1 MRVLVIGAHGQLG
14 RDCAAVLQATHEV
27 TALDLPV
34 ADITDSDGIVEVVG
48 DTAPD
53 VIVNCAAF
61 TQVDLAETRRQEAH
75 AVNAGGAQILAELAR
90 RRDAMLVHISTDYV
104 FDGRREPPA
113 PYVETDAPSPI
124 NWYGR
129 TKLAGE
135 QAIAEVGPRHA
146 ILRTAWLY
154 GRHGRNFPKT
164 ILRQALQEPHRPLW
178 IVADQHGCP
187 TWSRRLAMQIAR
199 VIGEGAEGV
208 FHAVSL
214 GHTTW
219 YGFAQELLRLLHIE
233 QLVEPGTSRDYPTAA
248 ARPVNSILE
257 NARLSARGWNVMRP
271 WDEDLAEF
279 VRLHGA
285 EILDECRQPAS

>member
-1 MRVLVIGAHGQLG
+1 
-14 RDCAAVLQATHEV
+14 
-27 TALDLPV
+27 
-34 ADITDSDGIVEVVG
+34 
-48 DTAPD
+48 
-53 VIVNCAAF
+53 
-61 TQVDLAETRRQEAH
+61 
-75 AVNAGGAQILAELAR
+75 
-90 RRDAMLVHISTDYV
+90 
-104 FDGRREPPA
+104 
-113 PYVETDAPSPI
+113 
-124 NWYGR
+124 
-129 TKLAGE
+129 
-135 QAIAEVGPRHA
+135 
-146 ILRTAWLY
+146 
-154 GRHGRNFPKT
+154 
-164 ILRQALQEPHRPLW
+164 
-178 IVADQHGCP
+178 
-187 TWSRRLAMQIAR
+187 MQIAR